1 MSLIIETYS
10 TKLFLP
16 VHTTS
21 DGMELLTSFT
31 QVAGNP
37 EAIYIDIGSDREST
51 DDDIVVF
58 LDTHFPDLLNQALEL
73 DCEIISFFN

>member
-1 MSLIIETYS
+1 MSLIIETYPS
-10 TKLFLP
+10 KLFLP

-21 DGMELLTSFT
+21 DGMELLASFT
-31 QVAGNP
+31 RTAGNP

-51 DDDIVVF
+51 DSSVVQF
-58 LDTHFPDLLNQALEL
+58 LDDYFPELLDQAMNL